1 MPSLRKWFCYYHI
14 KRVKGSYLNAHSKTF
29 LFFSPMYF
37 LRMLIGD
44 IGVEDIVDFVFSH
57 NCVVIETTLSRQ
69 SDFKISLTQMS
80 QMIGLYVV
88 QLSCF

>member
-1 MPSLRKWFCYYHI
+1 MHTVR
-14 KRVKGSYLNAHSKTF
+14 
-29 LFFSPMYF
+29 LFYSFPLMYF

-69 SDFKISLTQMS
+69 SDFKISLTRMS